1 VIRITNNDPNSDLY
15 VEVMSYALLA
25 QWFDRGLDM
34 AQRTEEIPGQV
45 REVVE
50 AVVEAL
56 RVPRPHDPSPSAVS
70 SSFEA
75 EALRTEILGVGR
87 KLWERQYVDGNGG
100 NISCR
105 LGSKYVLCTP
115 TMMSKRDMEPADIC
129 LSDLDGNIVAGD
141 RLRTSEL
148 LLHLEI
154 YRANPRARAVV
165 HCHPPYATAFSL
177 TGTTPPVGL
186 ISEYEIFVGPA
197 ALARYETPGTHAF
210 AETVL
215 PFVQKHNTILL
226 ANHGVVCWS
235 DTVTHAE
242 WLVEILE
249 SYCKTCVIAKQIGK
263 PLTFIPAEKVEE
275 ILVLKRKLGFP
286 DARMEPLPEVAQS
299 RAVANPE
306 LETLVRQVITRM
318 EERA

>member
-1 VIRITNNDPNSDLY
+1 M
-15 VEVMSYALLA
+15 EQLA
-25 QWFDRGLDM
+25 NPIS
-34 AQRTEEIPGQV
+34 EQV

-56 RVPRPHDPSPSAVS
+56 RVPRPDQLSPSAAS

-75 EALRTEILGVGR
+75 EALRGEIIRAGR

-105 LGSKYVLCTP
+105 LGTKYVLCTP
-115 TMMSKRDMEPADIC
+115 TMMSKRDLEPADIC

-177 TGTTPPVGL
+177 TGTTPPIGL
-186 ISEYEIFVGPA
+186 ISEYEIFIGPA

-215 PFVQKHNTILL
+215 PFVQNHNTILL

-242 WLVEILE
+242 WLTEILE
-249 SYCKTCVIAKQIGK
+249 SYCKTYLIAKQIGK
-263 PLTFIPAEKVEE
+263 PLTHIPEDKIQE
-275 ILVLKRKLGFP
+275 ILALKRRLGFP
-286 DARMEPLPEVAQS
+286 DARMEPLPAPDAANL
-299 RAVANPE
+299 AVNPE
-306 LETLVRQVITRM
+306 LEKLVRQVVSRL
-318 EERA
+318 EER